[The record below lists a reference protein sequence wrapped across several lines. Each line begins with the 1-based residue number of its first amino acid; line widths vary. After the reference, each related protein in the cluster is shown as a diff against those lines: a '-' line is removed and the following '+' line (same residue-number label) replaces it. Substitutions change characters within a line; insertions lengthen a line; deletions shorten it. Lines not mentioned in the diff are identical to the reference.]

1 MSQLK
6 VGFCRLDVT
15 PPLGIRLMGNNNIR
29 RAENILDALEISVMA
44 LECGETKVLL
54 VSMDALY
61 PYEHAYIRQT
71 LSEKFGIPQEAIF
84 VHGTHIHTGPM
95 IDRHF
100 GSPESPVAA
109 AAVALQTPD
118 LDKDIEKIVSYT
130 KFFLNKVVDAAD
142 YALRDLT
149 NTKLGY
155 AVSQAP
161 GIAFIRRFRMKDGSI
176 ATNPGMGNPDIA
188 EPLAEVDERVNVLRF
203 DREDGQTY
211 VLCNF
216 GCHPDTTNRLN
227 ITADWPGIFRH
238 TLEKTLDNVKC
249 IFFTGAQGDVN
260 HLDVKHGLE
269 CGWDGYDYRNAIHLG
284 HVVAG
289 AVLQVFHKVHYVE
302 ADSLRFI
309 QEDIQIP
316 TNRGTP
322 DQLPE
327 AHRIM
332 DIYTKYGA
340 KALPLSGSA
349 RAANIAEAR
358 RIVQLENGPDYYDV
372 RLSAV
377 AIGNIA
383 MIGLPCE
390 PFTALGVALKQ
401 APGWDLV
408 LPCCLTNGHWGY
420 VGMEQ
425 NYIEASYETRGSRL
439 KSGCGE
445 MMIENG
451 LRILEKIR

>member
-29 RAENILDALEISVMA
+29 RTENILDALEISVMA
-44 LECGETKVLL
+44 LECSETKVLL

-61 PYEHAYIRQT
+61 PYEHEHIRQT
-71 LSEKFGIPQEAIF
+71 LSKKFGIPQEAIF

-100 GSPESPVAA
+100 GSPESSVAVISA
-109 AAVALQTPD
+109 ATAAIQTPD

-249 IFFTGAQGDVN
+249 IFFT
-260 HLDVKHGLE
+260 
-269 CGWDGYDYRNAIHLG
+269 
-284 HVVAG
+284 
-289 AVLQVFHKVHYVE
+289 
-302 ADSLRFI
+302 
-309 QEDIQIP
+309 
-316 TNRGTP
+316 
-322 DQLPE
+322 
-327 AHRIM
+327 
-332 DIYTKYGA
+332 
-340 KALPLSGSA
+340 
-349 RAANIAEAR
+349 
-358 RIVQLENGPDYYDV
+358 
-372 RLSAV
+372 
-377 AIGNIA
+377 
-383 MIGLPCE
+383 
-390 PFTALGVALKQ
+390 
-401 APGWDLV
+401 APRV
-408 LPCCLTNGHWGY
+408 
-420 VGMEQ
+420 M
-425 NYIEASYETRGSRL
+425 
-439 KSGCGE
+439 
-445 MMIENG
+445 
-451 LRILEKIR
+451 